1 MSVSKLEELG
11 RETMMR
17 RLLAMLGL
25 MLCATGAVADV
36 YPVGAGTEGRHW
48 LPESPTAE
56 TSAKRY
62 PITIQ
67 DGTIVT
73 ARDGVRLEGRLF
85 VPTLAAGEKPTP
97 CVLLSDG
104 YGRESNAGASFDGP
118 LFELASRGYAVLH
131 LSLRGSGRSGG
142 VSDLYAH
149 FGEDGYD
156 AIEWMAKQTW
166 CDGSVGMVGPSLLG
180 ISQWLTAK
188 TAPPHLKAIVPDV
201 ACGDCYGELWYPGGM
216 RPGPGREARKL
227 APGAEAEYSTAIQ
240 HPNFDDWWKRRTTLA
255 DAAAE
260 IGKRGVAVFVAGG
273 QDDYISPANLRL
285 FTELGADAHKRL
297 LFGSYAHGWHTQL
310 FQELQ
315 VQWLDRWLKGEA
327 NGADTA
333 SKVMLFVKGVDR
345 WRLEDAWPL
354 PDAHVTPLYLDDAKS
369 GSIES
374 LNDGALSP
382 RAPAS
387 GATVALPYKPADGPF
402 LPVLLS
408 ATEGRSDVDQR
419 AFEQKVA
426 TWTTTPLSVATE
438 VTGYPHMTIW
448 AAPSATDGDFVVSL
462 NDVSPDGASRQ
473 VMQGYLN
480 ASHAANLHGAPMPLA
495 PGETKRY
502 EFDLFPVAYVFA
514 AGHRIRVAV
523 AGGADVGSATPFPQ
537 GPGKNPQANTW
548 TISTDPAHASAIELP
563 IIGSAW
569 SNFTQ

>member
-1 MSVSKLEELG
+1 MV
-11 RETMMR
+11 RW
-17 RLLAMLGL
+17 LLAGL
-25 MLCATGAVADV
+25 VLTLFSTAAAADTFQ
-36 YPVGAGTEGRHW
+36 VGAGTEGRRW
-48 LPESPTAE
+48 LPETPTAE

-62 PITIQ
+62 PIAIE

-73 ARDGVRLEGRLF
+73 TRDGVRLEGRLF
-85 VPTLAAGEKPTP
+85 LPTLAVGEKPTP

-131 LSLRGSGRSGG
+131 LSLRGSGKSGG

-156 AIEWMAKQTW
+156 AIEWMAKQPW
-166 CDGSVGMVGPSLLG
+166 CNGSVAMVGPSLLG

-188 TAPPHLKAIVPDV
+188 EGPPHLKAIVPDV

-227 APGAEAEYSTAIQ
+227 APGAEAEYATAIQ
-240 HPNFDDWWKRRTTLA
+240 HPNFDSWWRIRTTLA
-255 DAAAE
+255 DSAAE

-285 FTELGADAHKRL
+285 FTELGAGAHKRL

-315 VQWLDRWLKGEA
+315 VQWLDHWLKGES

-333 SKVMLFVKGVDR
+333 ARVMLFVKGANR
-345 WRLEDAWPL
+345 WRLEDDWPL
-354 PDAHVTPLYLDDAKS
+354 PDAHATRLYFSSAPR
-369 GSIES
+369 GSVDS
-374 LNDGALSP
+374 LNDGVLDA
-382 RAPAS
+382 RAPTSSAM
-387 GATVALPYKPADGPF
+387 VALPYTPEEGPF

-408 ATEGRSDVDQR
+408 ATKGRSNADQR
-419 AFEQKVA
+419 PFERKVA
-426 TWTTTPLSVATE
+426 TWTTAPISVATE
-438 VTGYPHMTIW
+438 VTGYPRVTIW
-448 AAPSATDGDFVVSL
+448 ATSSAADGDLVFSL
-462 NDVSPDGASRQ
+462 NDVGPDGVSHQ
-473 VMQGYLN
+473 VMQGYVN
-480 ASHAANLHGAPMPLA
+480 APHAADLHSAPTPIE
-495 PGETKRY
+495 PGEPKRY
-502 EFDLFPVAYVFA
+502 ELELFPMAYVFP
-514 AGHRIRVAV
+514 AGHRIRLAV
-523 AGGADVGSATPFPQ
+523 AGGADAAAGTPFPQ

-548 TISTDPAHASAIELP
+548 TISMDAEHASSIDLP

-569 SNFTQ
+569 SSLTQ